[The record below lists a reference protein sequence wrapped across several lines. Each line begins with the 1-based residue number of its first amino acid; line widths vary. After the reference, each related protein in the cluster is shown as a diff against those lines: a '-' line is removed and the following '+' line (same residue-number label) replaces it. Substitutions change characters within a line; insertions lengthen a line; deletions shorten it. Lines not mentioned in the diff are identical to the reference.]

1 MTNFE
6 KIKKNELNYLKQYP
20 NEENP
25 FNWVYQVNY
34 LIIADFMEKRNGRKI
49 LLKIKTGV
57 LDGGELYYA

>member
-6 KIKKNELNYLKQYP
+6 KIKKNELNYLEQYP

-25 FNWVYQVNY
+25 FNWVYQVNF
-34 LIIADFMEKRNGRKI
+34 LIIAEFMEKRNGRKI

-57 LDGGELYYA
+57 LDGGTLIYG